1 MSKIYI
7 FSGLGV
13 DQRVFD
19 MINFDGLNVEFI
31 DWINP
36 LEKETIMEYA
46 ARISL
51 KIVEKDVV
59 LIGLSFGGIMAV
71 EVAKIIPVRKVI
83 LIASAKTKFELP
95 LFYRIAGKLQLHK
108 LIPSAVFKWSN
119 LLSRRVFGIQA
130 KEEKV
135 LFKNILKDTDSRFLR
150 WAINEIVHWK
160 NLEFP
165 ANCIHIHGTKDR
177 VLPARNC
184 KVDYLIENGGHFMT
198 VNKAKEIEQI
208 IKTACLK

>member
-1 MSKIYI
+1 MPKIYI

-19 MINFDGLNVEFI
+19 KINFDGFNVEFI
-31 DWINP
+31 DWILP
-36 LEKETIMEYA
+36 LKSEVIENYA
-46 ARISL
+46 KRISQ
-51 KIVEKDVV
+51 KIIEKDVA
-59 LIGLSFGGIMAV
+59 LIGLSFGGMMAV

-95 LFYRIAGKLQLHK
+95 LFYRIAGKLRLHK

-119 LLSRRVFGIQA
+119 LLSRQVFGIQT

-150 WAINEIVHWK
+150 WAINEIVSWK
-160 NLEFP
+160 NTELP
-165 ANCIHIHGTKDR
+165 SNYVHIHGSKDR
-177 VLPARNC
+177 ILPSHNC
-184 KVDYLIENGGHFMT
+184 KVDYLIQNGGHFMT
-198 VNKAKEIEQI
+198 VNKTKEIEKI
-208 IKTACLK
+208 VKEIV

>member
-1 MSKIYI
+1 MPKIYI

-19 MINFDGLNVEFI
+19 KINFDGFNVEFI
-31 DWINP
+31 DWILP
-36 LEKETIMEYA
+36 LKSEVIENYA
-46 ARISL
+46 KRISQ
-51 KIVEKDVV
+51 KIIEKDVV
-59 LIGLSFGGIMAV
+59 LIGLSFGGMMAV

-95 LFYRIAGKLQLHK
+95 LLYRIAGKLRLHK

-119 LLSRRVFGIQA
+119 LLSRWIFGIQT

-150 WAINEIVHWK
+150 WAINEIVSWK
-160 NLEFP
+160 NTELP
-165 ANCIHIHGTKDR
+165 SNYVHIQGAKDR
-177 VLPARNC
+177 ILPSHNC
-184 KVDYLIENGGHFMT
+184 KVDYLIQNGGHFMT
-198 VNKAKEIEQI
+198 VNKAKEIEKI
-208 IKTACLK
+208 VKEIV

>member
-1 MSKIYI
+1 MPKIYI

-19 MINFDGLNVEFI
+19 KINFDGLNVEFI
-31 DWINP
+31 DWILP
-36 LEKETIMEYA
+36 LKSETIENYA
-46 ARISL
+46 KRISQ
-51 KIVEKDVV
+51 KIIEKDVV
-59 LIGLSFGGIMAV
+59 LIGLSFGGMMAV

-95 LFYRIAGKLQLHK
+95 LLYRIAGKLRLHK

-119 LLSRRVFGIQA
+119 LLSRWIFGIQT

-150 WAINEIVHWK
+150 WAINEIVSWK

-177 VLPARNC
+177 ILPARNC
-184 KVDYLIENGGHFMT
+184 KVDYLIQNGGHFMT
-198 VNKAKEIEQI
+198 VNKAKEIEKI
-208 IKTACLK
+208 VKEIV